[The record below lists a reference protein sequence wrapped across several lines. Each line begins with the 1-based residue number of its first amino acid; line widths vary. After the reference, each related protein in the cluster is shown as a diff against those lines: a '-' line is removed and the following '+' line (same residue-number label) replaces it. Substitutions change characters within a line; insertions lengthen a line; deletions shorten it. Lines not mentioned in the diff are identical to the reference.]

1 MAKKRIELAD
11 HLSAEELK
19 QRYLAATTATQ
30 ARRWHVLWLIA
41 QGHSTQ
47 QAAAVVGMHRR
58 STLRIVVRYNA
69 RGGEGTL
76 DARRTNPG
84 RPATLT
90 DQEQGKLLEALRG
103 RAPDGGLW
111 TGPKVA
117 EWIRQET
124 GFDGGKNFGWQ
135 TLKRLGARLVHP
147 RRRHQKAADE
157 DDQEAWKDGLARRL
171 ERERR
176 DAILVGRQVEVWVED
191 EARLGLKPILRRVW
205 VVGPERPLARTWHK
219 YEWLYVVA
227 FVHPSSGRTHWLLL
241 PTIDAGLMSVAFEE
255 FAREVGAGPR
265 KTVIVVLDGAGWHT
279 AADLRVPEGV
289 VLVPLPAYTPEL
301 QPAEHLWPL
310 MNETIANRPIA
321 SLDELE
327 QELSERCRALMART
341 HQVKA
346 VTDFHWWPRA
356 A

>member
-11 HLSAEELK
+11 HLSTEDLK
-19 QRYLAATTATQ
+19 QRYLAASDATE
-30 ARRWHVLWLIA
+30 ARRWQVLWLIA
-41 QGHSTQ
+41 QGHSTKE
-47 QAAAVVGMHRR
+47 AAAVVGVTRR
-58 STLRIVVRYNA
+58 TALRIVTRYNV
-69 RGGEGTL
+69 RGAEGDL

-84 RPATLT
+84 RRPKLT
-90 DQEQGKLLEALRG
+90 NEQQGKLLEALRG

-117 EWIRQET
+117 EWVRHET
-124 GFDGGKNFGWQ
+124 GFDGGKNFGWM
-135 TLKRLGARLVHP
+135 TLKRLGARLVSP
-147 RRRHQKAADE
+147 RRHHEKAADE
-157 DDQEAWKDGLARRL
+157 DDQEAWKDALARRL

-176 DAILVGRQVEVWVED
+176 DAILVGRAVEVWAED

-227 FVHPSSGRTHWLLL
+227 FVHPSSGRTHWLIL
-241 PTIDAGLMSVAFEE
+241 PTIDAELFSLALEE
-255 FAREVGAGPR
+255 FARQVGVGPR
-265 KTVIVVLDGAGWHT
+265 KTVVLVLDGAGWHT
-279 AADLRVPEGV
+279 AADLRVPEGI
-289 VLVPLPAYTPEL
+289 VLVPLPPYTPEM

-327 QELSERCRALMART
+327 QDLSERCRALIART
-341 HQVKA
+341 DQIKA
-346 VTDFHWWPRA
+346 VTNFHWWPQA